1 MTRYLIESSAW
12 IFVLRVKPVEP
23 LRRRIDELLQQ
34 GVVAT
39 TGMVRLE
46 LLGGAKTRAEFDRL
60 AFVTQ
65 GLDQLSADG
74 SAWLRAAELAFALRR
89 QGITV
94 PNSDVLI
101 AAVAIENDAILVHA
115 DAHFERIAQHS
126 ELKTES
132 YVDHLGMTR

>member
-1 MTRYLIESSAW
+1 MTQYLIESSAW

-65 GLDQLSADG
+65 GLEQLSADG

-126 ELKTES
+126 ELTTES
-132 YVDHLGMTR
+132 YVEYLGTIR